1 MRYFLKGTIA
11 IAAVTIA
18 NMIINIIC
26 NMNGIELNSIMM
38 TFVST
43 FCALLLYHG
52 LIRKEK
58 NKDDHE

>member
-1 MRYFLKGTIA
+1 MRYFLKGAIA

-26 NMNGIELNSIMM
+26 NMNGIELNSIMK
-38 TFVST
+38 TFVSR

-52 LIRKEK
+52 LIRNEK
-58 NKDDHE
+58 NKDDQE